1 MHMADVDLS
10 PMSIKELKDL
20 IRRATSEIAKKEKA
34 KVHEARAKVAE
45 IANEYGIAVENL
57 LKTATRGRGSRGKAA
72 PKYRNPKNASQTWA
86 GRGRKPSWLEAE
98 LKKGRKLEDFAI

>member
-1 MHMADVDLS
+1 MADINLS
-10 PMSIKELKDL
+10 PMSIKELKEL
-20 IRRATSEIAKKEKA
+20 IRRATSEIVKKEKA

-45 IANEYGIAVENL
+45 IATEYGIAVEHL
-57 LKTATRGRGSRGKAA
+57 LKNPGRGRGSRGKAA

-98 LKKGRKLEDFAI
+98 LKKGKKLQDFAI